1 LSEVSECGVKGGID
15 MAFKIIVLTVA
26 TLMLVWPQ
34 LFARWSQRRHAERL
48 DALRA
53 GGEEQFFEERRSL
66 EAYPALSKPNLWRLL
81 GGALVLVILANL
93 ILRS

>member
-1 LSEVSECGVKGGID
+1 
-15 MAFKIIVLTVA
+15 MAFKIIALTLA

-66 EAYPALSKPNLWRLL
+66 ETYPPHSKPNMWRFL
-81 GGALVLVILANL
+81 GGALALVILANL
-93 ILRS
+93 FLRS